1 MIEKIVRAI
10 NVFFFLVSIDNNPPN
25 IYITPHIIAIKLMII
40 LIPVS
45 MPFSSNNPLIK
56 NIKGIINMRGIIV
69 PVYNLARK
77 FGFEDIDSKNS
88 QLIITRINDMYL
100 AVEVE
105 GVEEI
110 FDISAA
116 SLSEIPKIVLG
127 SRTSYIKEVAKVKDE
142 LIIIIDIDK
151 LLSEDEQKDMEE
163 FVNEQ
168 KGTE

>member
-1 MIEKIVRAI
+1 MENIKPVIFKLQGEKYGIDINLVSGIEMDQKIVS
-10 NVFFFLVSIDNNPPN
+10 VPN
-25 IYITPHIIAIKLMII
+25 APD
-40 LIPVS
+40 
-45 MPFSSNNPLIK
+45 

>member
-1 MIEKIVRAI
+1 METIKPVIFKLHGEKYGIDIQLVSGIERDQKIVA
-10 NVFFFLVSIDNNPPN
+10 VPN
-25 IYITPHIIAIKLMII
+25 SPE
-40 LIPVS
+40 
-45 MPFSSNNPLIK
+45 

-77 FGFEDIDSKNS
+77 FGFEDIDQKDS
-88 QLIITRINDMYL
+88 QLIITRMNDMYL

-105 GVEEI
+105 GVQEI
-110 FDISAA
+110 FDISGA
-116 SLSEIPKIVLG
+116 SLSEAPKIVLG
-127 SRTSYIKEVAKVKDE
+127 SKTSYIKEVAKVKDE

-168 KGTE
+168 KM

>member
-1 MIEKIVRAI
+1 MENIKPVIFKLQGEKYGIDINLVSGIEREQKIVS
-10 NVFFFLVSIDNNPPN
+10 VPN
-25 IYITPHIIAIKLMII
+25 APD
-40 LIPVS
+40 
-45 MPFSSNNPLIK
+45 
-56 NIKGIINMRGIIV
+56 NIKGIINMRGIVV

>member
-1 MIEKIVRAI
+1 MENIKPVIFKLHGQKYGIDIQLVSGIERDQKIVA
-10 NVFFFLVSIDNNPPN
+10 VPN
-25 IYITPHIIAIKLMII
+25 SPE
-40 LIPVS
+40 
-45 MPFSSNNPLIK
+45 

-77 FGFEDIDSKNS
+77 FGFEDIDQKDS
-88 QLIITRINDMYL
+88 QLIITRMNDMYL

-105 GVEEI
+105 GVQEI
-110 FDISAA
+110 FDISGA
-116 SLSEIPKIVLG
+116 SLSEAPKIVLG
-127 SRTSYIKEVAKVKDE
+127 SKTSYIKEVAKVKDE

-168 KGTE
+168 KM

>member
-1 MIEKIVRAI
+1 MENIKPVIFKLHGQKYGIDIQLVSGIERDQKIVA
-10 NVFFFLVSIDNNPPN
+10 VPN
-25 IYITPHIIAIKLMII
+25 SPE
-40 LIPVS
+40 
-45 MPFSSNNPLIK
+45 

-77 FGFEDIDSKNS
+77 FGFEDIDQKDS

-105 GVEEI
+105 GVQEI
-110 FDISAA
+110 FDISGA
-116 SLSEIPKIVLG
+116 SLSEVPKIVLG
-127 SRTSYIKEVAKVKDE
+127 SKTSYIKEVAKVKDE

-168 KGTE
+168 KM

>member
-1 MIEKIVRAI
+1 MENIKPVIFKLQGEKYGIDINLVSGIEREQKIVS
-10 NVFFFLVSIDNNPPN
+10 VPN
-25 IYITPHIIAIKLMII
+25 APD
-40 LIPVS
+40 
-45 MPFSSNNPLIK
+45 

-77 FGFEDIDSKNS
+77 FGFEDIDQKDS

-105 GVEEI
+105 GVQEI
-110 FDISAA
+110 FDISGA
-116 SLSEIPKIVLG
+116 SLSEVPKIVLG
-127 SRTSYIKEVAKVKDE
+127 SKTSYIKEVAKVKDE

>member
-1 MIEKIVRAI
+1 MENIKPVIFKLQGEKYGIDINLVSGIEREQKIVS
-10 NVFFFLVSIDNNPPN
+10 VPN
-25 IYITPHIIAIKLMII
+25 APD
-40 LIPVS
+40 
-45 MPFSSNNPLIK
+45 

-116 SLSEIPKIVLG
+116 SLSEVPKIVLG

>member
-1 MIEKIVRAI
+1 MENIKPVIFKLQGEKYGIDINLVSGIEREQKIVS
-10 NVFFFLVSIDNNPPN
+10 VPN
-25 IYITPHIIAIKLMII
+25 APD
-40 LIPVS
+40 
-45 MPFSSNNPLIK
+45 